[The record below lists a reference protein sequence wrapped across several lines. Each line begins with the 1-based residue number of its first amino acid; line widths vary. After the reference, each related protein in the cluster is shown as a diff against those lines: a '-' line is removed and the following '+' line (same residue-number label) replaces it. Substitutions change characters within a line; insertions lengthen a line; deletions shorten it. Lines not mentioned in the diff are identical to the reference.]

1 MAINGSEQPRRRRW
15 WTRRSIT
22 TKYLVY
28 ILTLAAVI
36 LALTSFA
43 AVALVEQVSRSAED
57 SIVELGETMAVQGSA
72 ALEEVAKGALY
83 QKALDVAGQIRIFAD
98 AHPELSQR
106 ELCEDPA
113 FINVAVQPIG
123 KRGYTSIIEQLS
135 GVVLCHSNPELI
147 GVELET
153 LAGRLPA
160 FWQIVEGG
168 LDGSVVGGFYSWL
181 EPDGGQSQKFMYLVP
196 VPGTELIV
204 AATAYYDELMEPSQQ
219 IVSTNQMAAV
229 NYGQIVRQQKDEMR
243 FVLVGFAAGLL
254 MITIAVAWWLAFLVT
269 RPIRLLTHGAR
280 TIGEGDFDHRVSITT
295 GDEIEELADQFN
307 TMTRALK
314 ESYTILEDK
323 VAERT
328 LAEHRRSEQLRAINA
343 VGRSI
348 SSIMSLDELLPH
360 IVRSMQESFSYSSIN
375 IFLSEPDL
383 DDLVLRAG
391 AGNSQVEFPIGYV
404 IRLEQGL
411 VGRAARD
418 GEAVVANDVSREPD
432 YLFIPEFADTR
443 AEMAIPIRFGERR
456 IGVLD
461 IQSTGVDAFDEIDL
475 GTAETL
481 ADSIAIAVENARLYQ
496 ETSQGAVIEERNR
509 MAREIH
515 DTLAQ
520 GFTGIVLQL
529 EAAEAELKDTNPKVH
544 DYLDQARK
552 LARES
557 LKEARRSV
565 MALRPKSAD
574 QAPLVQILQREVEN
588 FGKETD
594 IRAVFDFHG
603 QPVSVS
609 GDARHAL
616 LRITQEAL
624 TNVKNHARANLV
636 KVNLAAQANV
646 LRLTVEDNG
655 RGFEMERVDEGHFGL
670 TGMRER
676 ARLLGGVM
684 VVRSE
689 KDIGTVVEVTV
700 PLEGEPQD
708 DAD

>member
-1 MAINGSEQPRRRRW
+1 
-15 WTRRSIT
+15 
-22 TKYLVY
+22 
-28 ILTLAAVI
+28 
-36 LALTSFA
+36 
-43 AVALVEQVSRSAED
+43 
-57 SIVELGETMAVQGSA
+57 
-72 ALEEVAKGALY
+72 
-83 QKALDVAGQIRIFAD
+83 
-98 AHPELSQR
+98 
-106 ELCEDPA
+106 
-113 FINVAVQPIG
+113 
-123 KRGYTSIIEQLS
+123 
-135 GVVLCHSNPELI
+135 
-147 GVELET
+147 
-153 LAGRLPA
+153 
-160 FWQIVEGG
+160 
-168 LDGSVVGGFYSWL
+168 
-181 EPDGGQSQKFMYLVP
+181 
-196 VPGTELIV
+196 
-204 AATAYYDELMEPSQQ
+204 
-219 IVSTNQMAAV
+219 
-229 NYGQIVRQQKDEMR
+229 
-243 FVLVGFAAGLL
+243 
-254 MITIAVAWWLAFLVT
+254 
-269 RPIRLLTHGAR
+269 
-280 TIGEGDFDHRVSITT
+280 
-295 GDEIEELADQFN
+295 
-307 TMTRALK
+307 
-314 ESYTILEDK
+314 
-323 VAERT
+323 
-328 LAEHRRSEQLRAINA
+328 
-343 VGRSI
+343 
-348 SSIMSLDELLPH
+348 
-360 IVRSMQESFSYSSIN
+360 
-375 IFLSEPDL
+375 
-383 DDLVLRAG
+383 
-391 AGNSQVEFPIGYV
+391 
-404 IRLEQGL
+404 
-411 VGRAARD
+411 
-418 GEAVVANDVSREPD
+418 
-432 YLFIPEFADTR
+432 
-443 AEMAIPIRFGERR
+443 
-456 IGVLD
+456 
-461 IQSTGVDAFDEIDL
+461 
-475 GTAETL
+475 
-481 ADSIAIAVENARLYQ
+481 
-496 ETSQGAVIEERNR
+496 